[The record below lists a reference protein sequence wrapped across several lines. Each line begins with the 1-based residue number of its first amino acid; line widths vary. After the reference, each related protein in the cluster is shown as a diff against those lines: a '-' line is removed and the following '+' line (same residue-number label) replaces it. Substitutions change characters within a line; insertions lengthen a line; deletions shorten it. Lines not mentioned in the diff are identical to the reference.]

1 MHIVGPFASI
11 LIQEVVVSMR
21 TGGRLDAIVE
31 SVHAHPAL
39 RAVARGG
46 GQERGRT
53 NRWTPAG
60 STQRQDDV
68 FW

>member
-39 RAVARGG
+39 PQWLEEAAKSAAAAELALVRAR
-46 GQERGRT
+46 
-53 NRWTPAG
+53 
-60 STQRQDDV
+60 S
-68 FW
+68 